1 MSVTHPDVG
10 FAPVNS
16 RGFASMHPQLAPFL
30 VAVGFFVATVAVA
43 LAFTG
48 LPA

>member
-1 MSVTHPDVG
+1 MSVTHPATG
-10 FAPVNS
+10 FAPVS
-16 RGFASMHPQLAPFL
+16 GHGFASAHPQLAPFL
-30 VAVGFFVATVAVA
+30 VAVGIFVATVAVA

>member
-10 FAPVNS
+10 FAPVT
-16 RGFASMHPQLAPFL
+16 MHPQLAPFL

>member
-1 MSVTHPDVG
+1 MSTTHPNAG
-10 FAPVNS
+10 FAPVQPRS
-16 RGFASMHPQLAPFL
+16 FTSQHPQLMPFL
-30 VAVGFFVATVAVA
+30 VAVGIFVASVAVS

>member
-1 MSVTHPDVG
+1 MQQIE
-10 FAPVNS
+10 
-16 RGFASMHPQLAPFL
+16 GFASMHPQLAPFL

>member
-1 MSVTHPDVG
+1 VTHPATG
-10 FAPVNS
+10 FAPVS
-16 RGFASMHPQLAPFL
+16 GHGFASAHPQLSPFL
-30 VAVGFFVATVAVA
+30 VAVGISVAVA

>member
-1 MSVTHPDVG
+1 MSVTYSG
-10 FAPVNS
+10 TTFAPARKRRVAA
-16 RGFASMHPQLAPFL
+16 RHPQLMPFL
-30 VAVGFFVATVAVA
+30 VAVGITVVSTLVS

>member
-1 MSVTHPDVG
+1 MSVTHPAAG
-10 FAPVNS
+10 FSPVS
-16 RGFASMHPQLAPFL
+16 SHGFASKHTQLAPFL

>member
-1 MSVTHPDVG
+1 MSITHPG
-10 FAPVNS
+10 ATFAPVEK
-16 RGFASMHPQLAPFL
+16 RDLAARHPQLMPFL
-30 VAVGFFVATVAVA
+30 VAVGMFLVSGLVA